1 MYFFTYN
8 WYKQDCIQIYQEDGA
23 LANMD
28 FWYILAGI
36 RDIQKNLLLHIFIYG
51 LNVNE
56 KIMEWE
62 SNFVRRQVGTRYTTY
77 FAGK

>member
-8 WYKQDCIQIYQEDGA
+8 WYKQDCIKIYQEDGA

-28 FWYILAGI
+28 FCYILEGI
-36 RDIQKNLLLHIFIYG
+36 RDIQKNLLLHIFICG

-62 SNFVRRQVGTRYTTY
+62 SNFVRQVGTRYTTY